1 MKRTTLLLCTLCL
14 IIGAI
19 QLNAAPVSAS
29 KAQSVAQHFYR
40 HHTGE
45 AILQARFALNM
56 SLSRDNQAALYVI
69 NVNNG
74 FVIVSGDDRV
84 VPVLG
89 YSEQGN
95 FDANNCPAQM
105 MELLTSYREA
115 VEAITANVDK
125 ADDALAESWDNM
137 EQDVWH
143 NGLRN
148 TNVVEPLLSD
158 NNWQQNNGY
167 NYYCPADANG
177 PAGKAYVGCVAL
189 AMGQVM
195 HYWQHPTKGTGSHTY
210 ECNHSS
216 SQAGNY
222 PDYGTLSANFGT
234 TTYNFSLMPNYLDG
248 STPSNQILAIA
259 RLLYHCGVAVDMY
272 YGPEGS
278 MAFHDDIAQ
287 AMEQYFKYD
296 SCETHWQSSYN
307 GDWDALLKSDLDA
320 GRPIIYCA
328 YASAGGHEFVCDGY
342 NDQNYFHFNMGWG
355 GLYNGFYLTSNLNAQ
370 YNFNSSHG
378 TVSHIQPKSD
388 VGINDRTTAQ
398 TAIYPNPAS
407 ETVSIDAIGMQS
419 VELLDLTGRT
429 IQAADVHSEH
439 LSLSVKGIASGTY
452 ILRIRYQDRRSSE
465 SKIIIQ

>member
-1 MKRTTLLLCTLCL
+1 MKKSKFSIFTLFMVLC
-14 IIGAI
+14 IVAV
-19 QLNAAPVSAS
+19 NAAPINTDRAIRVAQNFYSHQTNESIQNIHFTFQLSAS
-29 KAQSVAQHFYR
+29 RNTDVS
-40 HHTGE
+40 
-45 AILQARFALNM
+45 
-56 SLSRDNQAALYVI
+56 LYVI
-69 NVNNG
+69 NINNG

-84 VPVLG
+84 MPVLG
-89 YSEQGN
+89 YSDQGN
-95 FDANNCPAQM
+95 FDVHNCPEQM
-105 MELLTSYREA
+105 MELLHSYRDA
-115 VEAITANVDK
+115 VEAITAHVDK
-125 ADDALAESWDNM
+125 ADASLAERWNNI
-137 EQDVWH
+137 ENNLWH
-143 NGLRN
+143 HELRG
-148 TNVVEPLLSD
+148 TTAVEPLLSN

-222 PDYGTLSANFGT
+222 PDYGTLSANFGN

-259 RLLYHCGVAVDMY
+259 KLLYHCGVAVDMY
-272 YGPEGS
+272 YGPQGS
-278 MAFHDDIAQ
+278 MAFHSDIAE

-328 YASAGGHEFVCDGY
+328 YASEGGHEFVCDGY

-355 GLYNGFYLTSNLNAQ
+355 GLYNGYYLTSNLNAQ

-388 VGINDRTTAQ
+388 VGVAEHLLNAPV
-398 TAIYPNPAS
+398 IYPNPATNQICV
-407 ETVSIDAIGMQS
+407 EADNMQR
-419 VELLDLTGRT
+419 VTLLDLTGRT
-429 IQAADVHSEH
+429 LIEMPAYGETLTLPVPNVAP
-439 LSLSVKGIASGTY
+439 GTY
-452 ILRIRYQDRRSSE
+452 ILRIHYRDNRRSE
-465 SKIIIQ
+465 AKIMIQ